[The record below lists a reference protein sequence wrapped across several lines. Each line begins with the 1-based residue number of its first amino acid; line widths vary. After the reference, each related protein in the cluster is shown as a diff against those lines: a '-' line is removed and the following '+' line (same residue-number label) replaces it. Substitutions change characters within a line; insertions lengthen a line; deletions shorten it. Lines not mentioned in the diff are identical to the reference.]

1 MHKKILI
8 AFIFLLSPVL
18 VSAASL
24 TDGLVGYWTFNGSD
38 INGTTAYDKSGQG
51 NNGTLTN
58 GPTKVAG
65 KLGQALDFS
74 GVKYTTQS
82 ISNFRSSD
90 NEGAISAWIK
100 GVPGISSIIFSSD
113 NSTSNQSRFIFYT
126 SDANDPKA
134 RLRFLTTVGG
144 VTNTVEGSSSVLDN
158 KWHHVV
164 AISNGSVWT
173 MYVDGVSQTVTA
185 TNGTNVGNWFSDVS
199 GRDRV
204 TIGAQYNGAT
214 PAYSFK
220 GIIDDVRIYNRVL
233 SASEVAAL
241 YKLGLATAAP
251 ANNTGL
257 VGYWSLDNSDING
270 TTAYDRSGKGN
281 NGTLTNSPTK
291 VAGKLGQG
299 LSLIDTLSKYIEI
312 PDTSALRLTGG
323 GTITAWIKPNS
334 LNAIAATIV
343 DKGTTN
349 TSTTDGYRFNIT
361 TSGQIG
367 IRVNANTATKSTDNA
382 YSFGKWTFAVGV
394 IKPDGSVALYSNGV
408 NVTGTPGSAV
418 LPPDTTGVMRIG
430 ARATGTDR
438 NFDGVIDD
446 VHIYNRALSAS
457 EVVALYKLGTATVN
471 AANKTG
477 LVGYWSFDNSD
488 INGTTAY
495 DRSGKGNNGTLTNG
509 PTKVVGKLGQ
519 GLGFNGATNYVSLSS
534 KPTGASGTI
543 TAWVYFTGDPTVD
556 STAREIISYGND
568 DNKLFG
574 FSLRTRSSSF
584 SGMRLDLTTA
594 NGTSIVG
601 ISGSTQIQP
610 RKWYFVAVESSGI
623 ASSTRMFVNGV
634 AESSYILWRPGT
646 SDLGWWWDSAP
657 TGTGSLTS
665 IGAGKYVGSI
675 SSYFPGTI
683 DDVRIYN
690 RALSA
695 SEVFALY
702 KLGTATIGYK

>member
-299 LSLIDTLSKYIEI
+299 LSLRYAK
-312 PDTSALRLTGG
+312 
-323 GTITAWIKPNS
+323 
-334 LNAIAATIV
+334 
-343 DKGTTN
+343 
-349 TSTTDGYRFNIT
+349 
-361 TSGQIG
+361 QI
-367 IRVNANTATKSTDNA
+367 
-382 YSFGKWTFAVGV
+382 
-394 IKPDGSVALYSNGV
+394 
-408 NVTGTPGSAV
+408 
-418 LPPDTTGVMRIG
+418 
-430 ARATGTDR
+430 
-438 NFDGVIDD
+438 
-446 VHIYNRALSAS
+446 H
-457 EVVALYKLGTATVN
+457 
-471 AANKTG
+471 
-477 LVGYWSFDNSD
+477 
-488 INGTTAY
+488 
-495 DRSGKGNNGTLTNG
+495 
-509 PTKVVGKLGQ
+509 
-519 GLGFNGATNYVSLSS
+519 
-534 KPTGASGTI
+534 
-543 TAWVYFTGDPTVD
+543 
-556 STAREIISYGND
+556 
-568 DNKLFG
+568 
-574 FSLRTRSSSF
+574 
-584 SGMRLDLTTA
+584 
-594 NGTSIVG
+594 
-601 ISGSTQIQP
+601 
-610 RKWYFVAVESSGI
+610 
-623 ASSTRMFVNGV
+623 
-634 AESSYILWRPGT
+634 
-646 SDLGWWWDSAP
+646 
-657 TGTGSLTS
+657 
-665 IGAGKYVGSI
+665 
-675 SSYFPGTI
+675 
-683 DDVRIYN
+683 
-690 RALSA
+690 
-695 SEVFALY
+695 
-702 KLGTATIGYK
+702 